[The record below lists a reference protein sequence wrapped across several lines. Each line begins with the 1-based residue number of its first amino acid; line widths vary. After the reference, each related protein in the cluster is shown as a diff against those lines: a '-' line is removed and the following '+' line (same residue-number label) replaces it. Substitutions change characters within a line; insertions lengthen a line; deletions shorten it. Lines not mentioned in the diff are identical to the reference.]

1 MERIQMKENFLI
13 IDCVVIRWDI
23 TWDEPPASNSRQLLN
38 TWCRSHESPQIC
50 LLMGRSERK
59 RFMNPLHLPGR
70 AQSCHPCAV
79 FEWKRRLRQPD
90 SRLLMLPL
98 IIGLKVP
105 SYYVLVKQ
113 QSNTLPSVCVSV
125 NHICSP
131 LLLFQM
137 VSIIALFLLQMF
149 YGTLSEHS
157 QPRVDKALDRLM
169 GK

>member
-1 MERIQMKENFLI
+1 
-13 IDCVVIRWDI
+13 
-23 TWDEPPASNSRQLLN
+23 
-38 TWCRSHESPQIC
+38 
-50 LLMGRSERK
+50 
-59 RFMNPLHLPGR
+59 
-70 AQSCHPCAV
+70 
-79 FEWKRRLRQPD
+79 
-90 SRLLMLPL
+90 MLPL

-137 VSIIALFLLQMF
+137 ASIIALFLLQMF

-157 QPRVDKALDRLM
+157 QPRVD
-169 GK
+169 GKITIFPGRFQVFVTSRTNSVIATNGPG

>member
-1 MERIQMKENFLI
+1 
-13 IDCVVIRWDI
+13 
-23 TWDEPPASNSRQLLN
+23 
-38 TWCRSHESPQIC
+38 
-50 LLMGRSERK
+50 
-59 RFMNPLHLPGR
+59 
-70 AQSCHPCAV
+70 
-79 FEWKRRLRQPD
+79 
-90 SRLLMLPL
+90 MLPL

-137 VSIIALFLLQMF
+137 ASIIALFLLQMF

-157 QPRVDKALDRLM
+157 QPRVGSVN
-169 GK
+169 GKITIFPGRFQVFVTSRTNSVIATNGPG